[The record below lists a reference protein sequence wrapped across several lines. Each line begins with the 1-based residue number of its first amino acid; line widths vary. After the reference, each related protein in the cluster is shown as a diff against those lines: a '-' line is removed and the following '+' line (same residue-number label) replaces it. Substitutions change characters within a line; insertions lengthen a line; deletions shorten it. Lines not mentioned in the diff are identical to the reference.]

1 MLSYHD
7 SSCDAIGGFAFPE
20 VFYFEN
26 AGVPFDIANNYDVIS
41 SQDLSDAM
49 GYLNFHYQPDHRNNN
64 FSGDHNYFNKLV
76 GNCPYLLYYHLWLL
90 QVPHLQTHSIP
101 TLPDAVMQD
110 SLSTSLTGSEA
121 NQKSKEKQTGGNNK
135 AVMSALEEIRRG
147 NGERMKCM
155 KERNDLNGIMIQQ
168 NAKMLNI
175 ADEKHAI

>member
-1 MLSYHD
+1 MT
-7 SSCDAIGGFAFPE
+7 C
-20 VFYFEN
+20 
-26 AGVPFDIANNYDVIS
+26 
-41 SQDLSDAM
+41 
-49 GYLNFHYQPDHRNNN
+49 
-64 FSGDHNYFNKLV
+64 
-76 GNCPYLLYYHLWLL
+76 L
-90 QVPHLQTHSIP
+90 QNHAIP

-121 NQKSKEKQTGGNNK
+121 NQKSKEKQRGGNNK

-147 NGERMKCM
+147 HGEMMKCM